1 MRPNCMHLTR
11 VRPTL
16 QIFTTARALSRL
28 SFDLHGPTSCLSVHA
43 QSSRGSVLGWLA
55 TQVA

>member
-28 SFDLHGPTSCLSVHA
+28 SFDLHGPYILSLCSCTVASW
-43 QSSRGSVLGWLA
+43 LGA
-55 TQVA
+55 